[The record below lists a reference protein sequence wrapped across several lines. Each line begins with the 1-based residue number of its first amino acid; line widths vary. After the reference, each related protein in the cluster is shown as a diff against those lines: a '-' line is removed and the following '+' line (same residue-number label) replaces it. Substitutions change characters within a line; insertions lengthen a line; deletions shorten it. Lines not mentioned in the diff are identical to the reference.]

1 MSCVYK
7 PFIFYLIS
15 GIILETPTGFIKRK
29 QHMMVKIDIWLY
41 GELAQYGDEN
51 ADSGFANCTIDL
63 IDGASMRDLLDALNL
78 PTEAR
83 GITFINGN
91 LSAMPGVQS
100 DLNYKLQDNDRIAF
114 FHQRTMWP
122 YQYRQGAAMFEGFE
136 EEIKRDKTKGIHHSY
151 ERKSE

>member
-1 MSCVYK
+1 
-7 PFIFYLIS
+7 
-15 GIILETPTGFIKRK
+15 
-29 QHMMVKIDIWLY
+29 
-41 GELAQYGDEN
+41 
-51 ADSGFANCTIDL
+51 
-63 IDGASMRDLLDALNL
+63 MRDLLDALNM

-100 DLNYKLQDNDRIAF
+100 DLDYKLQDNDRVAF

-136 EEIKRDKTKGIHHSY
+136 EEIKQNKTKGIHHSY
-151 ERKSE
+151 EINSE